1 MFEWL
6 GGWIL
11 LIRCSITNFC
21 SVRLTAQATI
31 AELPDKRRETV
42 GVHSIVRGPPAAVE
56 GDFASYLRTAYE
68 LLSFDGWPARRS
80 TAPKVGFDGKPER
93 VATTLT
99 PPASPSVTKLCQ
111 YDTSRSPRG

>member
-1 MFEWL
+1 M
-6 GGWIL
+6 
-11 LIRCSITNFC
+11 
-21 SVRLTAQATI
+21 
-31 AELPDKRRETV
+31 

-68 LLSFDGWPARRS
+68 LLSFDGWPARRM

-93 VATTLT
+93 IATTLT
-99 PPASPSVTKLCQ
+99 LPASPSVTKLCQ